1 MLGHA
6 FDMGKRKTSHEE
18 DNAEL
23 AAGNICS

>member
-6 FDMGKRKTSHEE
+6 FDMGKRKTLLEE
-18 DNAEL
+18 NNAEL